1 MIDREQERKK
11 KNAVTPCT
19 IFKTCLTKTEW
30 QTEDAWLTLA
40 KFHDNFSFCQCRNHL
55 KFFTLTQWISSKRT
69 RTQKKAYK
77 CVHPRKTACWEQ
89 SSLNR
94 RDTLVLKNILFTLNS
109 DHQINVSAHF
119 HSIVILFCCNWK
131 VKLKLSSS
139 CFTIIFLDSLW
150 LSGSFETSAKRLGS
164 SARKPDVARE
174 KCSFSSSV
182 ALQWRFIDIE
192 NQVNLIT
199 FIRSTSYY
207 TGKKNWLYIESNIM
221 NW

>member
-119 HSIVILFCCNWK
+119 HSIVILFCCKWK

-150 LSGSFETSAKRLGS
+150 LSGSFETSASRLGS
-164 SARKPDVARE
+164 SARSQTWQGKNVH
-174 KCSFSSSV
+174 SV
-182 ALQWRFIDIE
+182 AVLRFIDIE

>member
-1 MIDREQERKK
+1 MNLFQTNT
-11 KNAVTPCT
+11 NA
-19 IFKTCLTKTEW
+19 KE
-30 QTEDAWLTLA
+30 
-40 KFHDNFSFCQCRNHL
+40 S
-55 KFFTLTQWISSKRT
+55 
-69 RTQKKAYK
+69 YK
-77 CVHPRKTACWEQ
+77 CVHPRKLHAGSNLRWIGGTHLSW
-89 SSLNR
+89 
-94 RDTLVLKNILFTLNS
+94 KNILFTLNS

-150 LSGSFETSAKRLGS
+150 LSGSFETSASRLGS
-164 SARKPDVARE
+164 SARSQTWQGKNVH
-174 KCSFSSSV
+174 SV
-182 ALQWRFIDIE
+182 AVLRFTGIK